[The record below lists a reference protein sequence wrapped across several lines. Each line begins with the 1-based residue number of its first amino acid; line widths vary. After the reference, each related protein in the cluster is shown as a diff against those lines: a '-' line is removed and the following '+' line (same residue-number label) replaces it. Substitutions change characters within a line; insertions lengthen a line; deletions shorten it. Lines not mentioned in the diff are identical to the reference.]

1 VKKIAGLLLAAGAS
15 SRMGRPKQLL
25 PLGRRSLLEHAIR
38 QALGSE
44 IDVLFLVLGSHAKE
58 IRESIAPD
66 LLESRLRIVENP
78 CFHEGISTSILS
90 GIRQIEPVYEHTLIL
105 LGDMPWITSALIN
118 RLIEEYL
125 RSGLSLGAVRSGH
138 GRTLPV
144 IVGRKF
150 YPYLHELHG
159 DVGARELFLRFPR
172 EVCLVEPEGPYED
185 SDIDTPEEYEAA
197 RKLWEGSAPANEDP
211 SRPSGT
217 KDGKSGRH
225 AH

>member
-1 VKKIAGLLLAAGAS
+1 MKSIAGLLLAAGAS

-25 PLGRRSLLEHAIR
+25 PLGRWSLLEHAIR
-38 QALGSE
+38 QALGSD

-58 IRESIAPD
+58 IRERLAPA
-66 LLESRLRIVENP
+66 LLGSRLRVIENP
-78 CFHEGISTSILS
+78 RFSEGISTSIIS

-105 LGDMPWITSALIN
+105 LGDMPWITSVLIN
-118 RLIEEYL
+118 HLIEEYL
-125 RSGLSLGAVRSGH
+125 RSGLSLGAVRTGN

-150 YPYLHELHG
+150 YPYLYDLHG

-172 EVCLVEPEGPYED
+172 EVCLVEPDGSYED

-197 RKLWEGSAPANEDP
+197 RRLWEGLSSEEKDP
-211 SRPSGT
+211 SPST
-217 KDGKSGRH
+217 KNRKPKKG
-225 AH
+225 